1 MIDETASSEKV
12 ETRQRVSVLY
22 DPETGRAVRG
32 HTFVG
37 VDDELSAPDGREAR
51 ERVLREDAGVDR
63 ASARLRFADADADLR
78 IEAPAELEV
87 VDDVVTARPVRIVR
101 RRVDPEILRTLPPL
115 RRD

>member
-1 MIDETASSEKV
+1 MIDETASSDDEA
-12 ETRQRVSVLY
+12 TRQRVSVLY

-37 VDDELSAPDGREAR
+37 VDDELSAPDGREVR
-51 ERVLREDAGVDR
+51 ERVLREDAGADR
-63 ASARLRFADADADLR
+63 ASVRLRFADAGADLR

-87 VDDVVTARPVRIVR
+87 VDDVVTVRPVRIVR
-101 RRVDPEILRTLPPL
+101 RRVDAEVFRTLPPQ

>member
-1 MIDETASSEKV
+1 MIDETASSEQV
-12 ETRQRVSVLY
+12 DTRQQVSVLY

-37 VDDELSAPDGREAR
+37 VDDELTAPEGRDAR
-51 ERVLREDAGVDR
+51 ERVLREEAGADR
-63 ASARLRFADADADLR
+63 ASARLRFADAAADLR

-87 VDDVVTARPVRIVR
+87 VDDVVSARPVHLKR
-101 RRVDPEILRTLPPL
+101 RKVDPEILRTLPPQ

>member
-1 MIDETASSEKV
+1 MIDETASSDRV
-12 ETRQRVSVLY
+12 ETRHRVSVLY
-22 DPETGRAVRG
+22 DPETGRAVHG

-51 ERVLREDAGVDR
+51 ERVLRQEARADR
-63 ASARLRFADADADLR
+63 ASARLRFADAVADLR

-87 VDDVVTARPVRIVR
+87 VEDVVVVRPIRLKR
-101 RRVDPEILRTLPPL
+101 RNVDPEILRTLPAQ

>member
-1 MIDETASSEKV
+1 MIDETASSERI
-12 ETRQRVSVLY
+12 ETRQQVSVLY

-51 ERVLREDAGVDR
+51 ERVLREDAGAGRV
-63 ASARLRFADADADLR
+63 SSRLRFADASADLR

-87 VDDVVTARPVRIVR
+87 IDDVVAVRPVRLR
-101 RRVDPEILRTLPPL
+101 RRNLDADVLRTLPPQ